1 MSLWSPADANFE
13 FLIDSEVR
21 RSVSKMLTNFGIGTP
36 GDPITFAVI
45 KNAMDAIVD
54 EVAYT
59 VIRTARSEIVKD
71 VMDYSAAICD
81 AEGEMVA
88 QAKTIA
94 QHLGAIPEAIAAV
107 QRTWSGRLQNGDAV
121 IMNDPYCGGMHLPDV
136 FMFFPIFDGT
146 EILAWSVVIC
156 HHTDVGG
163 RVPGSNAADSTEIYQ
178 EGLRIPP
185 LKLFHG
191 GVIDETLEALIG
203 LNVRVPDRVIGDL
216 RAQYAACQVG
226 AREIGRLVERYGAA
240 QIRAYLAALLDYA
253 ERMTRAEVAT
263 WPQGTYR
270 FTDHID
276 SDGLSDEPVPLAAA
290 LTVRSDGT
298 LKVDW
303 EGSSKQVRAAI
314 NSTLSFT
321 KSNTFLSVRCALRG
335 DIPNNAG
342 VFRCIEVTAPE
353 GSVLNPLPPAPVAA
367 RALTGYRVVDV
378 MFGALAQIVPDIIPA
393 AGEGGNTVVCLGG
406 RHADNHPFILVDMI
420 SGAWGGRPDQD
431 GIDAITNPSQNL
443 SNTPVEVLERQHPV
457 RIEEYGFVAD
467 SGGPGRFRGGLG
479 LRRSYRLLAD
489 EAVLQLRAD
498 RLRFAPYGLNGGE
511 VGGRAAN
518 WLGEGKAMRA
528 IPGKVTTIMRR
539 GELLTHHQAGGGGHG
554 DPFTRAPEAVAR
566 DVWNGKV
573 TVAAARAHYGVAVDA
588 SGVLD
593 PAETAKLRSGRTSG

>member
-1 MSLWSPADANFE
+1 MPE
-13 FLIDSEVR
+13 
-21 RSVSKMLTNFGIGTP
+21 
-36 GDPITFAVI
+36 DPITFAVV

-81 AEGEMVA
+81 AKGEMVA

-94 QHLGAIPEAIAAV
+94 QHLGAIPEAMAAV
-107 QRTWSGRLQNGDAV
+107 QARWGSDLSPGDAV
-121 IMNDPYCGGMHLPDV
+121 VMNDPYSGGMHLPDI
-136 FMFFPIFDGT
+136 FMFYPVFVEG
-146 EILAWSVVIC
+146 EILAWTVVIC
-156 HHTDVGG
+156 HHTDMGG

-185 LKLFHG
+185 LKLYRAG
-191 GVIDETLEALIG
+191 EMDDTLAAMIG
-203 LNVRVPDRVIGDL
+203 LNVRVPEIVLGDL

-226 AREIGRLVERYGAA
+226 ARELGGLVKRYGAA
-240 QIRAYLAALLDYA
+240 GLRGYLAALLDYA
-253 ERMTRAEVAT
+253 ERMACAEIAT
-263 WPQGTYR
+263 WPQGIYR

-276 SDGLSDEPVPLAAA
+276 SDGLSDEAVPLSVAI
-290 LTVRSDGT
+290 TVVGDGT

-303 EGSSKQVRAAI
+303 AGSSPQVKAAI

-321 KSNTFLSVRCALRG
+321 KSNAFLSVRCALRG

-353 GSVLNPLPPAPVAA
+353 GSVLNPVAPAPVAA
-367 RALTGYRVVDV
+367 RALTGYRVMDT

-406 RHADNHPFILVDMI
+406 RHPDNRPFIIVDMI
-420 SGAWGGRPDQD
+420 SGCWGGRPDQD
-431 GIDAITNPSQNL
+431 GIEAITNPSQNL

-457 RIEEYGFVAD
+457 RIEEYALVPD
-467 SGGPGRFRGGLG
+467 SGGAGRFRGGMG
-479 LRRSYRLLAD
+479 LSRSYRLLAD

-498 RLRFAPYGLNGGE
+498 RLRFAPYGLDGGAP
-511 VGGRAAN
+511 GGNAGN
-518 WLGEGKAMRA
+518 WLGEGNAREA
-528 IPGKVTTIMRR
+528 IPGKVTMRMQA
-539 GELLTHHQAGGGGHG
+539 GQLLTHHQAGGGGHG
-554 DPFTRAPEAVAR
+554 NPMARDPAAVVQ

-573 TVAAARAHYGVAVDA
+573 SIAAAREMYGVAIEAGAWDQT
-588 SGVLD
+588 
-593 PAETAKLRSGRTSG
+593 ETARLRGQQGEV

>member
-1 MSLWSPADANFE
+1 MPDDAPAAT
-13 FLIDSEVR
+13 LP
-21 RSVSKMLTNFGIGTP
+21 P
-36 GDPITFAVI
+36 GDPITFAVM

-81 AEGEMVA
+81 ARGEMVA

-94 QHLGAIPEAIAAV
+94 QHLGAIPEAMAAV
-107 QRTWSGRLQNGDAV
+107 QARWAGQLAPGDAV
-121 IMNDPYCGGMHLPDV
+121 IMNDPYSGGMHLPDI
-136 FMFFPIFDGT
+136 FMFHPVFDGGT
-146 EILAWSVVIC
+146 ILAWVVVIC

-185 LKLFHG
+185 LKLFHAG
-191 GVIDETLEALIG
+191 QMDATLEAVIG

-226 AREIGRLVERYGAA
+226 AREIGRLA
-240 QIRAYLAALLDYA
+240 QRHCADGLRGHLDALLDYA
-253 ERMTRAEVAT
+253 ERMARAEIAT
-263 WPQGTYR
+263 WPRGVYR

-276 SDGLSDEPVPLAAA
+276 SDGLSDAPVPLSVAI
-290 LTVRSDGT
+290 TVRGDGT
-298 LKVDW
+298 LLVDW
-303 EGSSKQVRAAI
+303 AGSSPQVRAAI

-321 KSNTFLSVRCALRG
+321 KSNSFLSVRCALRG

-353 GSVLNPLPPAPVAA
+353 GSVLNPRSPAPVAA
-367 RALTGYRVVDV
+367 RALTGYRVMDA

-406 RHADNHPFILVDMI
+406 RHPDNTPFIIVDMI
-420 SGAWGGRPDQD
+420 SGCWGGRPDKD
-431 GIDAITNPSQNL
+431 GIEAITNPSQNL

-457 RIEEYGFVAD
+457 RIEEYALVPD

-479 LRRSYRLLAD
+479 LARRYRLLAE

-498 RLRFAPYGLNGGE
+498 RLRFAPYGLAGGAA
-511 VGGRAAN
+511 GGASGN
-518 WLGEGKAMRA
+518 WLGEAAERA
-528 IPGKVTTIMRR
+528 LPGKVTMTMRQ

-554 DPFTRAPEAVAR
+554 DPLLRDPDAVAR

-573 TVAAARAHYGVAVDA
+573 SVEAARQRYGVAVESDTLQ
-588 SGVLD
+588 VD
-593 PAETAKLRSGRTSG
+593 EAETARLRGAAARTVTADRGLSPARRS

>member
-1 MSLWSPADANFE
+1 MPE
-13 FLIDSEVR
+13 
-21 RSVSKMLTNFGIGTP
+21 
-36 GDPITFAVI
+36 DPITFAVI

-81 AEGEMVA
+81 AKGEMVA

-94 QHLGAIPEAIAAV
+94 QHLGAIPEAMAAV
-107 QRTWSGRLQNGDAV
+107 QARWGGQLSPGDAV
-121 IMNDPYCGGMHLPDV
+121 VMNDPYSGGMHLPDI
-136 FMFFPIFDGT
+136 FMFYPVFEGS
-146 EILAWSVVIC
+146 ELLAWVVVIC
-156 HHTDVGG
+156 HHTDMGG

-185 LKLFHG
+185 LKLYQAG
-191 GVIDETLEALIG
+191 RMDETLSAMIA
-203 LNVRVPDRVIGDL
+203 LNVRVPEIVLGDL

-226 AREIGRLVERYGAA
+226 ARELGALVRRYGAA
-240 QIRAYLAALLDYA
+240 GMRGHLAGLLDYA
-253 ERMTRAEVAT
+253 ERMARAEIST
-263 WPQGTYR
+263 WRPGTYR

-276 SDGLSDEPVPLAAA
+276 SDGLSDAPVPLSVAI
-290 LTVRSDGT
+290 TVVGDGT

-303 EGSSKQVRAAI
+303 AGSSPQVRAAI

-321 KSNTFLSVRCALRG
+321 KSNSFLSVRCALRG

-353 GSVLNPLPPAPVAA
+353 GSVLNPLAPAPVAA
-367 RALTGYRVVDV
+367 RALTGYRVMDT

-406 RHADNHPFILVDMI
+406 RHPDNRPFIIVDMI
-420 SGAWGGRPDQD
+420 SGCWGGRPDQD
-431 GIDAITNPSQNL
+431 GIEAITNPSQNL

-457 RIEEYGFVAD
+457 RIEEYALVPD
-467 SGGPGRFRGGLG
+467 SGGAGRFRGGLG
-479 LRRSYRLLAD
+479 LSRSYRLLAE

-498 RLRFAPYGLNGGE
+498 RLRFAPYGLDGGQP
-511 VGGRAAN
+511 GGTAGN
-518 WLGEGKAMRA
+518 WLGDGDAREA
-528 IPGKVTTIMRR
+528 IPGKVTMRMRR
-539 GELLTHHQAGGGGHG
+539 GQLLTHHQAGGGGHG
-554 DPFTRAPEAVAR
+554 APIAREAEAVAL

-573 TVAAARAHYGVAVDA
+573 TVEAARRKYGVVIED
-588 SGVLD
+588 GTLNRI
-593 PAETAKLRSGRTSG
+593 ETVRLRGQQQGEQT